1 MQTTTHHAYPHLLF
15 DGGCLARTT
24 WQGRCLSEAVAYRIS
39 TDAEAIVLAVT
50 CDGECLTGLAPGG
63 LAA

>member
-1 MQTTTHHAYPHLLF
+1 
-15 DGGCLARTT
+15 
-24 WQGRCLSEAVAYRIS
+24 VAYRIS